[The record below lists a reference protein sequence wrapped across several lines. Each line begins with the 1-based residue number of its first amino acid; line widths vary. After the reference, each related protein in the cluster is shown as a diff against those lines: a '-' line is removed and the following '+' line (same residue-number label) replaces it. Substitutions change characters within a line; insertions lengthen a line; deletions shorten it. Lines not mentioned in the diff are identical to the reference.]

1 MNVLD
6 ILIEAVIAG
15 GDHAKRLQS
24 HIHSLAVENKDQS
37 GRDIVTQAD
46 HESQTA
52 IISVFERRCPRVS
65 IISEEKKNDSE
76 DVRAP
81 QKIVVDPLDGTK
93 NFQRG
98 SPLWSTT
105 ACYIEDGVLCAGV
118 IYFPTLSKLV
128 TAEKGKGCR
137 INGGSHVLSYADPF
151 HQSIVGMEWVYWL
164 DDRQRRQLLAVMDK
178 AAGTHALLCAT
189 GSAVEV
195 LEGITAAYVHPN
207 PSDIG
212 GYIWDYAAGALAL
225 AEAIGC
231 SIDDI
236 ACAPDG
242 RPLDWANS
250 VHMEAVL
257 AASPALLKEVLD
269 ILRSVN

>member
-6 ILIEAVIAG
+6 ILIEATMAG
-15 GDHAKRLQS
+15 GDHAQRLQS
-24 HIHSLAVENKDQS
+24 NIHSLAVKSKDQS

-52 IISVFERRCPRVS
+52 IISVFKRRCPHVS
-65 IISEEKKNDSE
+65 LISEEKENVLE
-76 DVRAP
+76 DARASK
-81 QKIVVDPLDGTK
+81 KIVVDPLDGTK

-98 SPLWSTT
+98 SPMWSTT
-105 ACYIEDGVLCAGV
+105 TCYIEDGVLCAGV

-128 TAEKGKGCR
+128 TAEKGQGCR
-137 INGGSHVLSYADPF
+137 INGKSHVLSYANSL
-151 HQSIVGMEWVYWL
+151 HQSVVGMEWVYWL
-164 DDRQRRQLLAVMDK
+164 NDRQRRQLLAVMDK

-189 GSAVEV
+189 GSVVEV

-207 PSDIG
+207 PPDIG

-231 SIDDI
+231 SIADI

-242 RPLDWANS
+242 GPLDWANS
-250 VHMEAVL
+250 MNMEAVL
-257 AASPALLKEVLD
+257 AASPALLTEILD
-269 ILRSVN
+269 ILQSVN